1 MPPNLIDELKR
12 DRRWCQGNLLNSR
25 LFLWQGFNPAH
36 RAVFM
41 TGIMT
46 YGSAPL
52 WLLSLAVSTAFIVV
66 QTVIGPEYFVE
77 PRQLFPVWP
86 AWDVKA
92 AIGFAIAT
100 AVVLFT
106 PKILGGILVAV
117 RGARHFGGVLS
128 LALSVLIELVF
139 SALLAP
145 IRMLFHTQFVLAA
158 LTGLGLNWKSPPRED
173 AESGWGEA
181 IRRHGAQ
188 TLLGGVWAATVYWLD
203 SSYAWW
209 LLLPVVGPLA
219 LSIPISV
226 YSSRV
231 SLGRALRRVRL
242 LLIPEESTPPAELS
256 ALRLHTTRAGDL
268 PGFVDAVVNPRL
280 NAIACALAGPHVK
293 VSRHVQARR
302 QRAVETAARNG
313 WLTLSE
319 RQKLFF
325 LTDPLALSQLHFA
338 IWTSPVA
345 HPTWL
350 AACLPNHR
358 PDYIELHRAS

>member
-1 MPPNLIDELKR
+1 
-12 DRRWCQGNLLNSR
+12 
-25 LFLWQGFNPAH
+25 
-36 RAVFM
+36 
-41 TGIMT
+41 
-46 YGSAPL
+46 
-52 WLLSLAVSTAFIVV
+52 
-66 QTVIGPEYFVE
+66 
-77 PRQLFPVWP
+77 RQRFPVVP
-86 AWDVKA
+86 AWEVRA

-117 RGARHFGGVLS
+117 RGARDFGGGLGLTLS
-128 LALSVLIELVF
+128 LLIEIVF

-188 TLLGGVWAATVYWLD
+188 TLLGGVWAATVYWFD

-231 SLGRALRRVRL
+231 SLGRALRRARL
-242 LLIPEESTPPAELS
+242 LLIPEESTPP
-256 ALRLHTTRAGDL
+256 
-268 PGFVDAVVNPRL
+268 
-280 NAIACALAGPHVK
+280 
-293 VSRHVQARR
+293 
-302 QRAVETAARNG
+302 
-313 WLTLSE
+313 
-319 RQKLFF
+319 
-325 LTDPLALSQLHFA
+325 
-338 IWTSPVA
+338 
-345 HPTWL
+345 
-350 AACLPNHR
+350 
-358 PDYIELHRAS
+358 

>member
-1 MPPNLIDELKR
+1 
-12 DRRWCQGNLLNSR
+12 
-25 LFLWQGFNPAH
+25 
-36 RAVFM
+36 M

-46 YGSAPL
+46 YVSAPL

-66 QTVIGPEYFVE
+66 QTVIGPQYFVQ

-106 PKILGGILVAV
+106 PKILGAILVVA
-117 RGARHFGGVLS
+117 RGARGFGGVRGVAVS
-128 LALSVLIELVF
+128 ALMEMLF

-145 IRMLFHTQFVLAA
+145 IRMLFHSQFVLAA

-181 IRRHGAQ
+181 AQRHGLQ
-188 TLLGGVWAATVYWLD
+188 TVLGVVWAATVYWLD

-219 LSIPISV
+219 LSIPVSV

-231 SLGRALRRVRL
+231 SLGRALRRARL
-242 LLIPEESTPPAELS
+242 MVIPEESTPPAELA
-256 ALRLHTTRAGDL
+256 ALRTHTSRASEL

-293 VSRHVQARR
+293 VAARVQARR
-302 QRAVETAARNG
+302 QRMVETAARNG
-313 WLTLSE
+313 WRELSE

-325 LTDPLALSQLHFA
+325 LTDPLALSQLHFE

-350 AACLPNHR
+350 AACLPNRR
-358 PDYIELHRAS
+358 PDYVELRQAS